1 MLTGFQTNIH
11 SFSFPHKTTLFLLK
25 CNNFITNDNN
35 KWYWKST
42 PSQVCKKNLK
52 NSMKEL

>member
-11 SFSFPHKTTLFLLK
+11 SFSFPHKTTLFLQK
-25 CNNFITNDNN
+25 CNHFITNDNN
-35 KWYWKST
+35 KWYWRST
-42 PSQVCKKNLK
+42 PSQVRKKNLK

>member
-11 SFSFPHKTTLFLLK
+11 SFSFSHKTTLFLQK
-25 CNNFITNDNN
+25 CNHFITNDNN
-35 KWYWKST
+35 NDTEKALRVKS
-42 PSQVCKKNLK
+42 VKKNFK